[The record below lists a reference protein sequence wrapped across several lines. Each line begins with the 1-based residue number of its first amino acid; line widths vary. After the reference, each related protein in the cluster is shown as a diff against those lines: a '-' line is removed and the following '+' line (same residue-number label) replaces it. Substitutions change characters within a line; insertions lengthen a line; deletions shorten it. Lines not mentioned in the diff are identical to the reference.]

1 MQNHINI
8 SCLRDL
14 DLWWTWFKLSTKPCN
29 FRGLDE
35 ILIVIFCI
43 EASKVAWFCDEFGS
57 SSSQMEGVL
66 PRSHFVMNFDGFGSH
81 PSQIHAIYQGLSLGS
96 ILWWVWIKSITNP
109 CYILGLGLGSML
121 WWTASYHWFLMNLS
135 QIVLS
140 LNFSVHAFAG
150 ISFSGSCLLG
160 TIMFMFFLVSG
171 SINRG

>member
-1 MQNHINI
+1 M
-8 SCLRDL
+8 SL
-14 DLWWTWFKLSTKPCN
+14 DQVHHN
-29 FRGLDE
+29 
-35 ILIVIFCI
+35 
-43 EASKVAWFCDEFGS
+43 SK
-57 SSSQMEGVL
+57 VL

-81 PSQIHAIYQGLSLGS
+81 PSQFHAIYQGLGLGS

-150 ISFSGSCLLG
+150 IYPFQDHAFWGLSCSCFFWCQDPSIEGNFKMGWHKFTPYFRPGPKRTLPIILPFILG
-160 TIMFMFFLVSG
+160 PT
-171 SINRG
+171 